1 MTGLK
6 PREEILVSKP
16 SREATTLERPHQVNA
31 KTKRYLKSAILST
44 LMGACVTIALEPGA
58 HHESVPGGIDAVHA
72 QTRSFYEGK
81 TVRLIIGPGG
91 GYDYWGRLLARYMAK
106 YLPGNP
112 AFIVQNMPGAGSV
125 IATNYV
131 YNVAKPDGL
140 TVGMPTQQIYMGEFA
155 GNNEVKFQTRKFF
168 WIGSPDRNPVILYMR
183 ADAPYKSI
191 DDVIKGKERPRC
203 GGTGWES
210 SSLIVALE
218 DAIGAKFELVL
229 GYQEANQVDLA
240 VVRGEVVCR
249 DLGLTAH
256 FSREPFLS
264 WHAQGFDR
272 HLLQT
277 GRKRDPRAADTPT
290 IFELMDR
297 YKTTDINRRA
307 LEVLTA
313 GEEFGHPMMAPPGT
327 PLDRVKILREAY
339 LKAMRDPELLAEA
352 QKARWVIEPVS
363 GEELQAVAERIMV
376 QPPQV
381 VEQVKKILRVK

>member
-1 MTGLK
+1 MTALK
-6 PREEILVSKP
+6 PAAAIHGLNENHETAIPEQAEPIKAVGNSSLKRAFFFLIL
-16 SREATTLERPHQVNA
+16 AFWLA
-31 KTKRYLKSAILST
+31 
-44 LMGACVTIALEPGA
+44 IALRPVTNHDA
-58 HHESVPGGIDAVHA
+58 ISVSVNTVHG

-81 TVRLIIGPGG
+81 TVKVIIGPGG

-106 YLPGNP
+106 YVPGNP

-131 YNVAKPDGL
+131 YNVAKSDGL
-140 TVGMPTQQIYMGEFA
+140 TVGMPTQQIYMGEFV
-155 GNNEVKFQTRKFF
+155 GNPEVKFQMRKFL
-168 WIGSPDRNPVILYMR
+168 WIGSPDRNPAILYMR

-191 DDVIKGKERPRC
+191 DDVVKSKVAPKC

-210 SSLIVALE
+210 SSLIVALD

-264 WHAQGFDR
+264 WHAKGFDR

-290 IFELMDR
+290 IFELMDQ
-297 YKTTDINRRA
+297 YKTTDISRRA
-307 LEVLTA
+307 VEVLTA

-327 PLDRVKILREAY
+327 PPERVKILREAY
-339 LKAMRDPELLAEA
+339 AKAMRDPELVAEA
-352 QKARWVIEPVS
+352 QKARWSIEPVS
-363 GEELQAVAERIMV
+363 GEELQETAERVMV

-381 VEQVKKILRVK
+381 LEQVKKILRVK

>member
-1 MTGLK
+1 MK
-6 PREEILVSKP
+6 VVVSLALLAP
-16 SREATTLERPHQVNA
+16 CLLSGFRPESNLA
-31 KTKRYLKSAILST
+31 GMAIET
-44 LMGACVTIALEPGA
+44 ARVQ
-58 HHESVPGGIDAVHA
+58 A
-72 QTRSFYEGK
+72 QNRSFFEGK
-81 TVRLIIGPGG
+81 TVRLVIGPGG

-106 YLPGNP
+106 YIPGNP
-112 AFIVQNMPGAGSV
+112 AFVVQNMPGAGSV

-140 TVGMPTQQIYMGEFA
+140 TVGMPTQQIYMGEFV
-155 GNNEVKFQTRKFF
+155 GNPEVKFQMRKFQ
-168 WIGSPDRNPVILYMR
+168 WVGSPDRNPAILYMR

-191 DDVIKGKERPRC
+191 DDVIKSKVAPKC

-218 DAIGAKFELVL
+218 DAIGAKFDLVI

-264 WHAQGFDR
+264 WHAKGFDR

-277 GRKRDPRAADTPT
+277 GRKRDARAADTPT
-290 IFELMDR
+290 IFELMDQ
-297 YKTTDINRRA
+297 YKTSDINRRA
-307 LEVLTA
+307 VEVLTA

-327 PLDRVKILREAY
+327 PPDRVTILREAY
-339 LKAMRDPELLAEA
+339 AKAMRDPELIAEA
-352 QKARWVIEPVS
+352 QKARWVIEPVP
-363 GEELQAVAERIMV
+363 GEDLQAVAERIMV
-376 QPPQV
+376 QPPKV
-381 VEQVKKILRVK
+381 IEQVKKILRVK

>member
-1 MTGLK
+1 MK
-6 PREEILVSKP
+6 RAIFFLVL
-16 SREATTLERPHQVNA
+16 AFWIA
-31 KTKRYLKSAILST
+31 
-44 LMGACVTIALEPGA
+44 IALRPVTNHDGI
-58 HHESVPGGIDAVHA
+58 SVSVDTVHA

-81 TVRLIIGPGG
+81 TVKVIIGPGG

-106 YLPGNP
+106 YVPGNP

-140 TVGMPTQQIYMGEFA
+140 TVGMPTQQIYMGEFV
-155 GNNEVKFQTRKFF
+155 GNPEVKFQMRKFL
-168 WIGSPDRNPVILYMR
+168 WIGSPDRNPAILYMR

-191 DDVIKGKERPRC
+191 DDVVKSKVAPKC

-210 SSLIVALE
+210 SSLIVALD

-264 WHAQGFDR
+264 WHAKGFDR

-290 IFELMDR
+290 IFELMDQ
-297 YKTTDINRRA
+297 YKTTNISRRA
-307 LEVLTA
+307 VEVLTA

-327 PLDRVKILREAY
+327 PPERVKILREAY
-339 LKAMRDPELLAEA
+339 AKAMRDPELVAEA
-352 QKARWVIEPVS
+352 QKARWSIDPVS
-363 GEELQAVAERIMV
+363 GEELQETAERVMV

-381 VEQVKKILRVK
+381 LEQVKKLLRVK

>member
-1 MTGLK
+1 MLK
-6 PREEILVSKP
+6 PSNQNNPVKRLDRFSESKKVVLLLSGMCLLSAVGSVTRVANIP
-16 SREATTLERPHQVNA
+16 GHAAT
-31 KTKRYLKSAILST
+31 
-44 LMGACVTIALEPGA
+44 
-58 HHESVPGGIDAVHA
+58 VHA
-72 QTRSFYEGK
+72 QNLSFYEGK

-91 GYDYWGRLLARYMAK
+91 GYDYWGRLVARYMAK
-106 YLPGNP
+106 YIPGNP
-112 AFIVQNMPGAGSV
+112 AFVVQNMPGAGSV

-140 TVGMPTQQIYMGEFA
+140 TVGMPTQQIYMGEFV
-155 GNNEVKFQTRKFF
+155 GNPEVKFQMRKFL
-168 WIGSPDRNPVILYMR
+168 WIGSPDRNPAILYMR

-191 DDVIKGKERPRC
+191 DDVIKSKVPPKC

-218 DAIGAKFELVL
+218 NAIGAKFDLVI

-264 WHAQGFDR
+264 WHAKGFDR

-277 GRKRDPRAADTPT
+277 GRKRDARAPDTPT
-290 IFELMDR
+290 IFELMDQH
-297 YKTTDINRRA
+297 KTTDINRRA
-307 LEVLTA
+307 VEVLTA

-327 PLDRVKILREAY
+327 PMDRVKILRDAY
-339 LKAMRDPELLAEA
+339 SKAMRDPELIVEA

>member
-1 MTGLK
+1 MHHFRRIVAITKPTLK
-6 PREEILVSKP
+6 FAVLLALLAVGVLSGF
-16 SREATTLERPHQVNA
+16 RPEGNLAGKAGQTA
-31 KTKRYLKSAILST
+31 
-44 LMGACVTIALEPGA
+44 M
-58 HHESVPGGIDAVHA
+58 VHA
-72 QTRSFYEGK
+72 QSRSFYEGK

-91 GYDYWGRLLARYMAK
+91 GYDYWGRLLARYIAK
-106 YLPGNP
+106 YVPGNP
-112 AFIVQNMPGAGSV
+112 AFVVQNMPGAGSV

-131 YNVAKPDGL
+131 YNVAKADGL
-140 TVGMPTQQIYMGEFA
+140 TVGMPTQQIYMGEFV
-155 GNNEVKFQTRKFF
+155 GNPEVKFQMRKFQ

-191 DDVIKGKERPRC
+191 DDVIKSKVPPKC

-210 SSLIVALE
+210 SSLIVALD
-218 DAIGAKFELVL
+218 DAIGAKFDLVI

-264 WHAQGFDR
+264 WHAKGFDR

-290 IFELMDR
+290 IFELMDQ
-297 YKTTDINRRA
+297 YKTSDINRRA
-307 LEVLTA
+307 VEVLTV

-327 PLDRVKILREAY
+327 PPDRVNILREAY
-339 LKAMRDPELLAEA
+339 SKAMRDPELVAEA

-363 GEELQAVAERIMV
+363 GEELQAVAERIMI

-381 VEQVKKILRVK
+381 VDASQKDSASKIEKLS

>member
-1 MTGLK
+1 VLK
-6 PREEILVSKP
+6 PSNQNNPVKRLDRFSESKKVALLLLSGMCLLSAVRSVTRVANIP
-16 SREATTLERPHQVNA
+16 GHAAT
-31 KTKRYLKSAILST
+31 
-44 LMGACVTIALEPGA
+44 
-58 HHESVPGGIDAVHA
+58 VHA
-72 QTRSFYEGK
+72 QNLSFYEGK

-91 GYDYWGRLLARYMAK
+91 GYDYWGRLVARYMAK
-106 YLPGNP
+106 YIPGNP
-112 AFIVQNMPGAGSV
+112 AFVVQNMPGAGSV

-140 TVGMPTQQIYMGEFA
+140 TVGMPTQQIYMGEFV
-155 GNNEVKFQTRKFF
+155 GNPEVKFQMRKFL
-168 WIGSPDRNPVILYMR
+168 WIGSPDRNPAILYMR

-191 DDVIKGKERPRC
+191 DDVIKSKVPPKC

-218 DAIGAKFELVL
+218 DAIGAKFDLVI

-264 WHAQGFDR
+264 WHAKGFDR

-277 GRKRDPRAADTPT
+277 GRKRDARAPDTPT
-290 IFELMDR
+290 IFELMDQH
-297 YKTTDINRRA
+297 KTTDINRRA
-307 LEVLTA
+307 VEVLTA

-327 PLDRVKILREAY
+327 PMDRVKILRDAY
-339 LKAMRDPELLAEA
+339 SKAMRDPELIVEA

>member
-1 MTGLK
+1 VLK
-6 PREEILVSKP
+6 PSNQNNPVKRLDRFSESKKVVLLLSGMCLLSAVGSVTRVANIP
-16 SREATTLERPHQVNA
+16 GHAAT
-31 KTKRYLKSAILST
+31 
-44 LMGACVTIALEPGA
+44 
-58 HHESVPGGIDAVHA
+58 VHA
-72 QTRSFYEGK
+72 QNLSFYEGK

-91 GYDYWGRLLARYMAK
+91 GYDYWGRLVARYMAK
-106 YLPGNP
+106 YIPGNP
-112 AFIVQNMPGAGSV
+112 AFVVQNMPGAGSV

-140 TVGMPTQQIYMGEFA
+140 TVGMPTQQIYMGEFV
-155 GNNEVKFQTRKFF
+155 GNPEVNFQMRKFL
-168 WIGSPDRNPVILYMR
+168 WIGSPDRNPAILYMR

-191 DDVIKGKERPRC
+191 DDVIKSKVPPKC

-218 DAIGAKFELVL
+218 DAIGAKFDLVI

-264 WHAQGFDR
+264 WHAKGFDR

-277 GRKRDPRAADTPT
+277 GRKRDARAPDTPT
-290 IFELMDR
+290 IFELMDQH
-297 YKTTDINRRA
+297 KTTDINRRA
-307 LEVLTA
+307 VEVLTA

-327 PLDRVKILREAY
+327 PMDRVKILRDAY
-339 LKAMRDPELLAEA
+339 SKAMRDPELIVEA

>member
-6 PREEILVSKP
+6 PRAVI
-16 SREATTLERPHQVNA
+16 
-31 KTKRYLKSAILST
+31 
-44 LMGACVTIALEPGA
+44 PGA
-58 HHESVPGGIDAVHA
+58 NKNHENTITRRTKESSGKPNLKRAIFFLVLAFWIENPLRPFTNRHVISVGVDTVHA

-81 TVRLIIGPGG
+81 TVKVIIGPGG

-106 YLPGNP
+106 YVPGNP

-140 TVGMPTQQIYMGEFA
+140 TIGMPTQQIYMGEFVS
-155 GNNEVKFQTRKFF
+155 NPEVKFQMRKFL
-168 WIGSPDRNPVILYMR
+168 WIGSPDRNPAILYMR

-191 DDVIKGKERPRC
+191 DDVVKSKIAPKC

-210 SSLIVALE
+210 SSLIVALD

-264 WHAQGFDR
+264 WHAKGFDR

-290 IFELMDR
+290 IFELMDQ

-307 LEVLTA
+307 VEVLTA

-327 PLDRVKILREAY
+327 PPDRVKILREAY
-339 LKAMRDPELLAEA
+339 AKAMRDPELIAEA
-352 QKARWVIEPVS
+352 QKARWSIEPVS
-363 GEELQAVAERIMV
+363 GEELQATAERIMV

-381 VEQVKKILRVK
+381 LDQVKKILRVK